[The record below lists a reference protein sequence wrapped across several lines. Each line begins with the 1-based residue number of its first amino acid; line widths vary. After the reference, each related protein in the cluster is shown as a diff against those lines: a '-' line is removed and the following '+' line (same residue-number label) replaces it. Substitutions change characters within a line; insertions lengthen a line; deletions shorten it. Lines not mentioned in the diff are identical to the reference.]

1 MFEADRHNFGK
12 CVERIER
19 ASGHWYRKPR
29 SVYWEHLFFGQS
41 SPINSFFN
49 SAGSNGDRPLSE
61 YLFNLNVEV
70 KNDWLG
76 FSEEVSRDEIPI
88 SIEHFYSF
96 GVLVGYCYL
105 LGIRDLHKYN
115 LVVKKSHLQI
125 IDAEVVLTNLIL
137 PNETILLP
145 FREIPLDLSAVSLLC
160 GDLKKLSP
168 HQVEKL
174 FAGYFDV
181 TTAILDSLDVV
192 MPVLEH
198 ECQNQ
203 HPARVIL
210 KNTKQYRDFLMGNGS
225 PSDYLPEELAQ
236 LDRGDIPYFFK
247 YVGQTALH
255 FLSEHGLVETVSNI
269 PGDLERD
276 VSRHSKSPALLLQTP
291 AAVARKVATGAL
303 YLRKALGSIAPIKLK
318 DSKGDIAFSE
328 SSLSFRDQSFSTSH
342 RAI

>member
-1 MFEADRHNFGK
+1 
-12 CVERIER
+12 
-19 ASGHWYRKPR
+19 
-29 SVYWEHLFFGQS
+29 LFFGQN
-41 SPINSFFN
+41 SPIKSFFN
-49 SAGSNGDRPLSE
+49 SAGSNGDRSLSE

-145 FREIPLDLSAVSLLC
+145 FREIPFDLSAVSLLC
-160 GDLKKLSP
+160 GTLKNLSP
-168 HQVEKL
+168 CQVQKL

-181 TTAILDSLDVV
+181 TTTILDSLDAIK
-192 MPVLEH
+192 PVLEH

-203 HPARVIL
+203 QPARVIL

-225 PSDYLPEELAQ
+225 ANDYLPEELAQ

-247 YVGQTALH
+247 YVGQDSLY
-255 FLSEHGLVETVSNI
+255 FFFEQDLVETVSDI
-269 PGDLERD
+269 TGDLERD
-276 VSRHSKSPALLLQTP
+276 VSRHSKSPALLLPTH

-303 YLRKALGSIAPIKLK
+303 YLRKALGSIAPIQLQ
-318 DSKGDIAFSE
+318 
-328 SSLSFRDQSFSTSH
+328 RDKPRQ
-342 RAI
+342 RAVREKPPRKKRILTKIVFLLPYIQR

>member
-1 MFEADRHNFGK
+1 
-12 CVERIER
+12 
-19 ASGHWYRKPR
+19 
-29 SVYWEHLFFGQS
+29 
-41 SPINSFFN
+41 
-49 SAGSNGDRPLSE
+49 
-61 YLFNLNVEV
+61 
-70 KNDWLG
+70 
-76 FSEEVSRDEIPI
+76 
-88 SIEHFYSF
+88 
-96 GVLVGYCYL
+96 
-105 LGIRDLHKYN
+105 
-115 LVVKKSHLQI
+115 
-125 IDAEVVLTNLIL
+125 
-137 PNETILLP
+137 
-145 FREIPLDLSAVSLLC
+145 
-160 GDLKKLSP
+160 
-168 HQVEKL
+168 
-174 FAGYFDV
+174 
-181 TTAILDSLDVV
+181 
-192 MPVLEH
+192 
-198 ECQNQ
+198 
-203 HPARVIL
+203 
-210 KNTKQYRDFLMGNGS
+210 MGNGS